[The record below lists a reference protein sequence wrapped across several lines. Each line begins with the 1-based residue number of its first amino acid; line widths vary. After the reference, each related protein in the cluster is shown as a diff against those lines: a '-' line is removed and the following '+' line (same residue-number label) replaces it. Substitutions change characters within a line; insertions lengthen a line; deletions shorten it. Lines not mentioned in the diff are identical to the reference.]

1 MRDERTLALLLQR
14 AFGGMAR
21 LEALLVLLGGAAM
34 VVRLHCDGC
43 HVAAAA
49 CFESEGNR
57 RHFAGELSE
66 SLGCARLAIEVG
78 EIPIILAPYR

>member
-1 MRDERTLALLLQR
+1 
-14 AFGGMAR
+14 MAR

-57 RHFAGELSE
+57 RHFACKLSE

-78 EIPIILAPYR
+78 GNSYNFGTVSISPNFTNFTLGCGVILV